1 MAPPRG
7 PFPARLSDPEVESP
21 SLAGAW
27 TASSGRAAPHLA
39 RLGHQLDLRNPSR
52 SISAIWFGGITRGE
66 RADLNPDLRSSAGWS
81 SGSFRE
87 ASEKH
92 ESFVGP
98 VRRWRS
104 PEGCTEGQPGR
115 RWPVNMRPQR

>member
-7 PFPARLSDPEVESP
+7 PFPARLSDPEVEWP

-81 SGSFRE
+81 SGIAMSSSGIGVPPAADPCR
-87 ASEKH
+87 
-92 ESFVGP
+92 GGDP
-98 VRRWRS
+98 RS
-104 PEGCTEGQPGR
+104 GGGALVEG
-115 RWPVNMRPQR
+115 